1 MGADSESPQPHQLA
15 VELGKR
21 SGAIIALVTLR
32 SSGGATMEQL
42 GRTGAHHGKG
52 RLGED
57 LSWLAAVGLIRR
69 ESTVGT
75 WDIPDPTAVYRLSS
89 LGQALATSLVA
100 LAEGCAVSLP
110 HRHAKI

>member
-15 VELGKR
+15 AELGRR
-21 SGAIIALVTLR
+21 SGAVVAIVTLR
-32 SSGGATMEQL
+32 NSGAATMEQL
-42 GRTGAHHGKG
+42 GRACARQGKG

-69 ESTVGT
+69 ESAAGT

-89 LGQALATSLVA
+89 LGQALATSLAA

-110 HRHAKI
+110 HRSAKI